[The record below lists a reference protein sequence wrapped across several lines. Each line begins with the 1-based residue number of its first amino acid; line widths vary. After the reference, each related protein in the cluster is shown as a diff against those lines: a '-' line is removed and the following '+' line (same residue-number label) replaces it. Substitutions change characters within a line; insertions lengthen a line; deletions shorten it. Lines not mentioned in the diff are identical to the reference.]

1 MNEKIEPIKRSG
13 FSLSNLISQLKSD
26 MKFFSSAERKLVNVI
41 LDEPL
46 KFTKLT
52 LTEASRIANVS
63 QGSIIN
69 FSKKYSGGG
78 FPILKLKIAECLG
91 KGENNDTF
99 INGGVLSQTVD
110 GVKKSYDLTSQVN
123 SEKSIEIVAD
133 KISKAKKIEIY
144 GIFRSAAVAM
154 DFYFQLI
161 ELGVPATFVN
171 DVLTCAISASTLDE
185 NSLVIAISSSGR
197 TKDVIDAVKNAKE
210 KGASVA
216 CITSNKNSPLAKISD
231 YTLIATSINSSET
244 EVRSSQLVI
253 TDAIC
258 TYLRN
263 NMDYSDREKYIKV
276 KEILRSHSIND

>member
-1 MNEKIEPIKRSG
+1 
-13 FSLSNLISQLKSD
+13 
-26 MKFFSSAERKLVNVI
+26 MKFFSSAERKLVNII

-46 KFTKLT
+46 KFTKLS

-78 FPILKLKIAECLG
+78 FPTLKLKIAECIG
-91 KGENNDTF
+91 KSDDNF
-99 INGGVLSQTVD
+99 SNGGILCQTVD

-123 SEKSIEIVAD
+123 SEKTIQIVAE
-133 KISKAKKIEIY
+133 KISNAKKVEIY

-154 DFYFQLI
+154 DFNFQLI

-210 KGASVA
+210 NGASVA
-216 CITSNKNSPLAKISD
+216 CITSNKNSPLAKLSD
-231 YTLIATSINSSET
+231 YTLIAPSINSSET

-263 NMDYSDREKYIKV
+263 NMDYRDREKYIKV
-276 KEILRSHSIND
+276 KEIIRSHSIND

>member
-1 MNEKIEPIKRSG
+1 M
-13 FSLSNLISQLKSD
+13 
-26 MKFFSSAERKLVNVI
+26 
-41 LDEPL
+41 
-46 KFTKLT
+46 
-52 LTEASRIANVS
+52 
-63 QGSIIN
+63 
-69 FSKKYSGGG
+69 
-78 FPILKLKIAECLG
+78 
-91 KGENNDTF
+91 
-99 INGGVLSQTVD
+99 LSQTVD

-133 KISKAKKIEIY
+133 KISKAKKVEIY

-276 KEILRSHSIND
+276 KEILRSHSIKD